1 MLHLAKDGV
10 AIGEYSSYWVYFGLI
25 GAQKNVSN
33 CMVIFAAV
41 ISHFTFIHHGTNLA
55 PHGTLCRPNNTHYN
69 NRVINQSGLS
79 AMNVLHPEGLLK
91 PLYNGG
97 DKFCL
102 N

>member
-10 AIGEYSSYWVYFGLI
+10 AIGAYSSYWMYLGLI
-25 GAQKNVSN
+25 GAQRKVLN
-33 CMVIFAAV
+33 CMVIFSTV

-55 PHGTLCRPNNTHYN
+55 PCDTLCRPNNTHYN
-69 NRVINQSGLS
+69 SHAINQSGLS
-79 AMNVLHPEGLLK
+79 AMNVLHPVGLLK
-91 PLYNGG
+91 PLYNDG